1 MPLRGADGEQGNDMA
16 PRRIGAADSKTREVL
31 LDAAESLMRESGYA
45 GVTSR
50 RLAAQAGLKPPL
62 VHYYFRTM
70 DDLFLALLQRVEKRM
85 DERQNEVLKSDKPL
99 KALWDLISDP
109 AGMVLTHEFIAMAH
123 HRKSIRAEIAEFGSR
138 ARQGQAKIIAQALKL
153 SKTDTS
159 AWHPA
164 VLAVLVNA
172 VARAISLEDVLGIS
186 FGHNETLTAIRRLI
200 AQFEA

>member
-1 MPLRGADGEQGNDMA
+1 MN

-50 RLAAQAGLKPPL
+50 RLAAKAGLKPPL

-70 DDLFLALLQRVEKRM
+70 DDLFLALLRRVEERM
-85 DERQNEVLKSDKPL
+85 DERQSAVLKSDKPL

-138 ARQGQAKIIAQALKL
+138 MRQEQSKIIAQALKTA
-153 SKTDTS
+153 KADP
-159 AWHPA
+159 ADWHPA

-172 VARAISLEDVLGIS
+172 VARALSLEDVLGIS
-186 FGHNETLTAIRRLI
+186 FGHHETLATIRRLI
-200 AQFEA
+200 TQFDA

>member
-1 MPLRGADGEQGNDMA
+1 MA

-50 RLAAQAGLKPPL
+50 RLAAKAGLKPPL

-70 DDLFLALLQRVEKRM
+70 DDLFLALLRRVEERM
-85 DERQNEVLKSDKPL
+85 DERQSAILRSDKPL
-99 KALWDLISDP
+99 RALWDLISDP

-138 ARQGQAKIIAQALKL
+138 MRQEQSKIIGHALKL
-153 SKTDTS
+153 AKADTET
-159 AWHPA
+159 WHPA
-164 VLAVLVNA
+164 VLAVLVNSL
-172 VARAISLEDVLGIS
+172 ARSLSLEDVLGIS
-186 FGHNETLTAIRRLI
+186 FGHDETLASIRRLI
-200 AQFEA
+200 DQFDA